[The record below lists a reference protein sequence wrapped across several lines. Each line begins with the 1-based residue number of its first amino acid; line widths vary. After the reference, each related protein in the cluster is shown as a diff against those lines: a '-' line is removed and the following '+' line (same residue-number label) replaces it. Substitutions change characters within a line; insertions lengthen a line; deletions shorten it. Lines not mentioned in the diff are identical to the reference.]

1 MGDGI
6 FVFDGHAHLS
16 SPNVYPY
23 KELMLENFV
32 EKKLELK
39 KKLEVTQSPTT
50 DLMCHNPLRYLKS
63 LKSKKTLQ

>member
-16 SPNVYPY
+16 SQNVNPY

-32 EKKLELK
+32 EKKLVLK
-39 KKLEVTQSPTT
+39 KNSE
-50 DLMCHNPLRYLKS
+50 
-63 LKSKKTLQ
+63 